1 MTITKAKVITT
12 SSFCFEQTN
21 FTFYARKGSWAG
33 EKVNEYTVSAHFASS
48 CSDRRK
54 QAENSSCQIWSVP
67 CKPVTNSYLL
77 MTGKKVGH
85 AGHLQVTCLISG
97 SNFDIWE
104 MLNQQEILLLSLDEH
119 WAEQQNRIFPQ
130 DSFVSQFVRNIAA
143 LSLAGNLW
151 CSG

>member
-12 SSFCFEQTN
+12 ISFCFEQTTLASN
-21 FTFYARKGSWAG
+21 ARKRSWAG
-33 EKVNEYTVSAHFASS
+33 EKVNEYTVSAHFAFS

-54 QAENSSCQIWSVP
+54 RPEHSSCQIWSVP
-67 CKPVTNSYLL
+67 CKPVTNSNLL

-97 SNFDIWE
+97 RNFDIWE
-104 MLNQQEILLLSLDEH
+104 MLNQQEILLLTLDEN
-119 WAEQQNRIFPQ
+119 WPEQQNIFPKIH
-130 DSFVSQFVRNIAA
+130 SPSHFVRNVIV
-143 LSLAGNLW
+143 LSLAENLW